1 MSFHRICV
9 YPEPV
14 LAREADIIVNIDEQI
29 HQLATDMVE
38 TMYTASGIG
47 LAAPQVGVSQRLIVV
62 DPDSKKEEGNLI
74 TLINPVIVKGEG
86 HNAIDEGCLSVPEFT
101 AEVPRYAE
109 VLVRGVTL
117 DEKEVEFAADGIFAI
132 VLQHE
137 IDHLNGILF
146 IDRISSLKRD
156 IYLRKLKKGKR
167 QQT

>member
-1 MSFHRICV
+1 MSFHKIYV
-9 YPEPV
+9 YPEQV
-14 LAREADIIVNIDEQI
+14 LARKADEIVNIDGQI
-29 HQLATDMVE
+29 HTLAADMVE

-47 LAAPQVGVSQRLIVV
+47 LAAPQIGVSQRLIVA
-62 DPDSKKEEGNLI
+62 DPGKAEESNLI
-74 TLINPVIVKGEG
+74 TLINPVIVSGEG

-117 DEKEVEFAADGIFAI
+117 DEKEIEFTAEGLFAI

-156 IYLRKLKKGKR
+156 IYLRKLKKRKL
-167 QQT
+167 QQS

>member
-1 MSFHRICV
+1 MSFHKICV
-9 YPEPV
+9 YPEQV
-14 LAREADIIVNIDEQI
+14 LARKADEIANIDGQI
-29 HQLATDMVE
+29 HTLAADMVE

-47 LAAPQVGVSQRLIVV
+47 LAAPQIGVSQRLIVA
-62 DPDSKKEEGNLI
+62 DPGKAEKVNLI
-74 TLINPVIVKGEG
+74 TLINPVIVSGEG

-117 DEKEVEFAADGIFAI
+117 DEKEIEFTAEGLFAI

-156 IYLRKLKKGKR
+156 IYLRKLKKRKM
-167 QQT
+167 QQP

>member
-1 MSFHRICV
+1 MSFRKICV
-9 YPEPV
+9 YPEQV
-14 LAREADIIVNIDEQI
+14 LARKADEIANIDGQV

-47 LAAPQVGVSQRLIVV
+47 LAAPQIGVSRRLIVV
-62 DPDSKKEEGNLI
+62 DPGKEQDSELL
-74 TLINPVIVKGEG
+74 TLINPVIVNGEG

-101 AEVPRYAE
+101 AEVPRHAE
-109 VLVRGVTL
+109 ILVRAITL
-117 DEKEVEFAADGIFAI
+117 DEKEIEFTASNLLAI

-156 IYLRKLKKGKR
+156 IYLRKLKKGKFK
-167 QQT
+167 QS